1 MTYPTAPP
9 RLFGDAYAARPHE
22 AIEQLRSLGPV
33 AWAEIDEGVHALVV
47 TSHRAALD
55 LLHDTATYSKD
66 ARLWWALNNGHIPP
80 NSPVLAL
87 MAWRPSLL
95 YADDAT
101 HQRLRVAMDD
111 CLGRIDLHELEEI
124 VRRHAA
130 TLISRVAPSGEVDV
144 MADYA
149 DTVPLLAFA
158 DLLGCPEDVGVRL
171 VKACQG
177 VINAGPGAGLAAQ
190 DLIGCL
196 AEVVALKRQQPGRDI
211 TTWMLTH
218 HAQLT
223 DEELLNQLFV
233 VVGAGTIP
241 TAAWIGQ
248 SVRLLLSDEQYSSTL
263 AGGAVTVRRAM
274 EQTLR
279 THSPMANFSVH
290 FARRDT
296 ILHGIQIPA
305 RVPVMISHQAANTD
319 PALPAH
325 ARGARDHLAWSAGP
339 HRCPAVG
346 PATRI
351 AQVAVETIL
360 DQLWAMHLTEESV
373 PNRPGPFHQCPIA
386 VHATFKPA
394 TAAALIAAAP
404 SPGGTA

>member
-1 MTYPTAPP
+1 MTYTAPP
-9 RLFGDAYAARPHE
+9 RLFGEAYAARPHE
-22 AIEQLRSLGPV
+22 ALDQLRFLAPV
-33 AWAEIDEGVHALVV
+33 AWAEIDEGVHAMVI

-66 ARLWWALNNGHIPP
+66 SRLWTALANGQVPP
-80 NSPVLAL
+80 HSPVLAL
-87 MAWRPSLL
+87 MGWRPSLL
-95 YADDAT
+95 YADGAT
-101 HQRLRVAMDD
+101 HERLRVAMDD

-124 VRRHAA
+124 TRRHAA
-130 TLISRVAPSGEVDV
+130 DLISRVAPLGMVDV

-158 DLLGCPEDVGVRL
+158 DLLGCPEDVGARL
-171 VKACQG
+171 VEACQG
-177 VINAGPGAGLAAQ
+177 VINAGPGAGLAAR

-196 AEVVALKRQQPGRDI
+196 AEVVTLKRRTPGRDI

-218 HAQLT
+218 HTQLT
-223 DEELLNQLFV
+223 DEEILNQLFV

-248 SVRLLLSDEQYSSTL
+248 SVRLLLTDEHYSSSLT
-263 AGGAVTVRRAM
+263 GGAVTVRRAM

-296 ILHGIQIPA
+296 VLHGIQIPA
-305 RVPVMISHQAANTD
+305 GVPVMISHQAANTD

-325 ARGARDHLAWSAGP
+325 ARGDRDHLAWSAGP
-339 HRCPAVG
+339 HRCPAIG

-351 AQVAVETIL
+351 AQAAVETIL
-360 DQLWAMHLTEESV
+360 DQLWAMQLSDQTV
-373 PNRPGPFHQCPIA
+373 PNRPGPFHQCPVS

-394 TAAALIAAAP
+394 TAAVPAAAAQ